1 MRIGI
6 TGASG
11 MLGTSLVSHLSK
23 RHDMFATSRG
33 KGIEGQN
40 IEWNCFDLTNA
51 TLLNQWLEEIK
62 PDVIIHCA
70 AIVNVDACEDGVEMA
85 TRLHV
90 ETTKIMTNY
99 LDANNG
105 KLIYISTDSVFDGK
119 KQDPYSEGDM
129 PNPLNAYA
137 KTKVAG
143 EKVTL
148 SIKNGL
154 ALRVNIIGWTQEGRT
169 SFAEWMLKS
178 LIDSTPLNLFHDVYF
193 SPLTVEELSLI
204 IEKIIDNPIFG
215 LYHCASSDS
224 ISKYDFGKKMAEI
237 FQLSDSNISRVSVD
251 EMHFRAKRPKNMAL
265 NSDKLSDQLKY
276 DIPGAVDSIVRMKN
290 QYNIRLKENIIFKL

>member
-51 TLLNQWLEEIK
+51 ALLNQWLEEVR
-62 PDVIIHCA
+62 PDMIIHCA
-70 AIVNVDACEDGVEMA
+70 AIINVDACEDNVEIA

-90 ETTKIMTNY
+90 ETTKIIANY

-105 KLIYISTDSVFDGK
+105 RLIYISTDSVFDGK
-119 KQDPYSEGDM
+119 KQDPYSEGDI
-129 PNPLNAYA
+129 PNPINAYA

-204 IEKIIDNPIFG
+204 IEKIIYNPIFG

-276 DIPGAVDSIVRMKN
+276 DIPDAVDSIVRMKN
-290 QYNIRLKENIIFKL
+290 QYNIRLKKNIIFKL